1 MSDITIRLA
10 EAQDLAA
17 IIKMLADD
25 PLGAVREQVSDPP
38 AKAYQDAFAD
48 IQNDE
53 RNVLIVAEQ
62 NAAVIGCLQLTF
74 IPGLSHQGAERAQIE
89 SVRVDKAARGQGLGR
104 TLIEDAVERAS
115 ERGCAM
121 VQLTTDASR
130 TDARRFYEGLGFA
143 PSHIGMK
150 RVLNDG

>member
-38 AKAYQDAFAD
+38 AKAYQDAFSD
-48 IQNDE
+48 IQNDD
-53 RNVLIVAEQ
+53 RNVLIVACQ
-62 NAAVIGCLQLTF
+62 GAAVIGCLQLTF
-74 IPGLSHQGAERAQIE
+74 IPGLSHQGAERGQIE

-115 ERGCAM
+115 KRGCAM

-130 TDARRFYEGLGFA
+130 TDARRFYEDLGFA

-150 RVLNDG
+150 RALNDG